1 MDSLHNQLKVKLAI
15 LTRGLKLPSNE
26 VSGRKGGAGP
36 TRGRYFWL
44 DRNVINAPMYSG
56 EQAERMRSLT
66 IQKTGNKSLKLLEF
80 GVELRSIPF
89 PAFYQETLPNGTPM
103 RKIALLHGTD
113 CLATTIIQRCDYWPT
128 AQCLF
133 CSIPYSYQTGQ
144 TVLRKKPEDFLQ
156 VLKAA
161 NRKNSLIKHVTL
173 TSGTLK
179 QPDRGIQAY
188 ADFVSA
194 IRQES
199 NIPIHVQIE
208 PPDTPTMLD
217 TLVDVGVDTIG
228 IHLEIFN
235 AQRRQYYC
243 PGKVRTASFT
253 KYQQTWQHAVDLFG
267 RNQVSSY
274 ILFGLNESTEEILT
288 GVQKCADLG
297 VIPLLTP
304 FRPAD
309 KTPLTGMIPSYIGQ
323 QDLMNLHQQVG
334 VILKDSGI
342 TPEESKAGCARCG
355 ACSAIG
361 EAIAMA

>member
-1 MDSLHNQLKVKLAI
+1 MDSLQNQLQVKLAI
-15 LTRGLKLPSNE
+15 LTRGLKLPPNE
-26 VSGRKGGAGP
+26 VGGRMGGAGP

-44 DRNVINAPMYSG
+44 ARKAINAPMYSG
-56 EQAERMRSLT
+56 EQAERMNSLT
-66 IQKTGNKSLKLLEF
+66 IQKISNNSWKLLEF

-89 PAFYQETLPNGTPM
+89 PAFYRETLPNGIPM
-103 RKIALLHGTD
+103 RQIALLHGAD
-113 CLATTIIQRCDYWPT
+113 CLATTIIQRCDYWPN

-133 CSIPYSYQTGQ
+133 CSIPYSHQAEQ
-144 TVLRKKPEDFLQ
+144 TVLQKNPEDFLQ

-173 TSGTLK
+173 TSGSLNK
-179 QPDRGIQAY
+179 PDRGIQEY

-194 IRQES
+194 IRQAS
-199 NIPIHVQIE
+199 DIPIHVQIE
-208 PPDTPTMLD
+208 PPNSPTMLD

-235 AQRRQYYC
+235 EQRRKYYC

-274 ILFGLNESTEEILT
+274 FLLGLNESTEEIIN

-297 VIPLLTP
+297 IIPLLTP
-304 FRPAD
+304 FRPAE
-309 KTPLTGMIPSYIGQ
+309 KTPLSGMIPSYIGQ
-323 QDLMNLHQQVG
+323 QDLISIHHQVG
-334 VILKDSGI
+334 VILKDAGI

-355 ACSAIG
+355 ACSAIR
-361 EAIAMA
+361 EAIAVA

>member
-1 MDSLHNQLKVKLAI
+1 MDSLKNQLKVKLAI

-36 TRGRYFWL
+36 TRGRYFCL
-44 DRNVINAPMYSG
+44 YRNVINAPMYSG
-56 EQAERMRSLT
+56 EHAERMKSLT
-66 IQKTGNKSLKLLEF
+66 IQKTGNENWKLLEF
-80 GVELRSIPF
+80 GVDLRSIPF
-89 PAFYQETLPNGTPM
+89 PAFYQETLSNGTPM

-133 CSIPYSYQTGQ
+133 CSIPYSYQAGQ

-161 NRKNSLIKHVTL
+161 NRKNLLIKHVTL
-173 TSGTLK
+173 TSGTLNK
-179 QPDRGIQAY
+179 PDRGIQEY

-217 TLVDVGVDTIG
+217 ILMDVGVDTIG

-253 KYQQTWQHAVDLFG
+253 KYQQIWQYAVDLFG

-274 ILFGLNESTEEILT
+274 ILLGLNESTEEILN
-288 GVQKCADLG
+288 GVQKCAELG

-304 FRPAD
+304 FRPAN
-309 KTPLTGMIPSYIGQ
+309 KTPLAFMIPSYLEQ
-323 QDLMNLHQQVG
+323 LDLISMHHQVG
-334 VILKDSGI
+334 GILKDAGI
-342 TPEESKAGCARCG
+342 TPEKSKAGCARCG
-355 ACSAIG
+355 ACSAIR
-361 EAIAMA
+361 EAIVMA